1 MLVAFQRPDATH
13 VAGFRTWLT
22 LGYGVRK
29 GSTSIKIWAR
39 CEPST
44 AKLDAWRRAGA
55 NPDDRPRSFYR
66 LVSVFDIADT
76 DPLPPPA
83 EAADLTPPPVAAIT
97 GDSHI
102 RLLDGLKRLAGQHGY
117 LIEIG
122 RLPAG
127 LEAADGC
134 CNRNAKTI
142 TLAARLEPNAQVAT
156 LVHEL
161 AHALIPLVDQQPVL
175 SYAEEELVVE
185 SVAWCVCDTAGL
197 DTSAN
202 SIPYLT
208 SWSANASLEV
218 LQQTAELVDRLAREI
233 ETPVLAALDHNGK
246 PGQGRE
252 GANERDH
259 NAA

>member
-39 CEPST
+39 CEPSK